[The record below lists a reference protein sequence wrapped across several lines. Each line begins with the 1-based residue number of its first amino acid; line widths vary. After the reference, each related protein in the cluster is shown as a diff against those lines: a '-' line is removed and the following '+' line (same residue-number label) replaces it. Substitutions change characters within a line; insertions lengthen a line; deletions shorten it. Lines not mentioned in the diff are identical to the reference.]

1 MSRRLDLQKELEI
14 LLGINQ
20 VYFQPP
26 ATIKLSYPCIIYSIG
41 IGNAKY
47 ANNKTYKYVNS
58 YDVIYITK
66 SPDLD
71 MIEKILKEFQMCRLN
86 RTYCSDNLYHYAF
99 TIYY

>member
-47 ANNKTYKYVNS
+47 ANNKTYNISIV
-58 YDVIYITK
+58 
-66 SPDLD
+66 
-71 MIEKILKEFQMCRLN
+71 MM
-86 RTYCSDNLYHYAF
+86 
-99 TIYY
+99 